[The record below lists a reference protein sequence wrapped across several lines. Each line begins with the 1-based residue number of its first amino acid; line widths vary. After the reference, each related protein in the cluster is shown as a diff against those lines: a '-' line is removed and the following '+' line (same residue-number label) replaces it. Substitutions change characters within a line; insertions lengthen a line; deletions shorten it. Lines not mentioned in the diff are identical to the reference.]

1 MMEKQQEQKARRIV
15 LLTHVL
21 GLIMKAIGYFLSG
34 SAVLMNESIHSMIDC
49 INQGLLAIGENR
61 AQRGRSELHQFGEGR
76 ATYFFSTV
84 VAMTFFLG
92 GGILAVVEASRDLL
106 DPTYEVE
113 QIQLVAAILFVSLFI
128 EVTAVQ
134 EGWQEVKEQ
143 NKQKQPLVRFL
154 KESRDSDL
162 LLGFTENLFALGS
175 VTIAIAGILLTAL
188 TNNPIFDSLGGIL
201 GGLLLIAA
209 AIFLAKEF
217 YSLLIGEGAS
227 TSDLMAIKQILAD
240 PAIIQIKD
248 LRTLHLSPEELLIV
262 ADLTLKLA
270 PDEEPSSFIDT
281 IEQQIKQALPE
292 LRVYCYIESEE
303 VAS

>member
-1 MMEKQQEQKARRIV
+1 M
-15 LLTHVL
+15 
-21 GLIMKAIGYFLSG
+21 
-34 SAVLMNESIHSMIDC
+34 
-49 INQGLLAIGENR
+49 
-61 AQRGRSELHQFGEGR
+61 
-76 ATYFFSTV
+76 TV
-84 VAMTFFLG
+84 FLG

-106 DPTYEVE
+106 DPTHEVE
-113 QIQLVAAILFVSLFI
+113 QLQLVAAILFVSLFI

-143 NKQKQPLVRFL
+143 NKQNQPLVRFL

-188 TNNPIFDSLGGIL
+188 TDNPVFDSLGGIL

-209 AIFLAKEF
+209 AVFLAKEF

-227 TSDLMAIKQILAD
+227 ASDLMAIKQILAD

-262 ADLTLKLA
+262 ADLTLKLE
-270 PDEEPSSFIDT
+270 PEEPSVFIDT
-281 IEQQIKQALPE
+281 IEQRIKQALPD

-303 VAS
+303 VPS

>member
-21 GLIMKAIGYFLSG
+21 GLIMKAIGYFFSG
-34 SAVLMNESIHSMIDC
+34 SAVLMNESIHSLIDCINSLIDC

-84 VAMTFFLG
+84 VAMTVFLG

-106 DPTYEVE
+106 DPIHEVE
-113 QIQLVAAILFVSLFI
+113 QLQLVAAILFVSLFI

-143 NKQKQPLVRFL
+143 NKQNQPLVRFL

-188 TNNPIFDSLGGIL
+188 TDNPVFDSLGGIL

-209 AIFLAKEF
+209 AVFLAKEF

-227 TSDLMAIKQILAD
+227 ASDLMAIKQILAD

-262 ADLTLKLA
+262 VDLTLKLG
-270 PDEEPSSFIDT
+270 PEEPSLFIDS
-281 IEQQIKQALPE
+281 IEQRIKQALPD
-292 LRVYCYIESEE
+292 L
-303 VAS
+303 